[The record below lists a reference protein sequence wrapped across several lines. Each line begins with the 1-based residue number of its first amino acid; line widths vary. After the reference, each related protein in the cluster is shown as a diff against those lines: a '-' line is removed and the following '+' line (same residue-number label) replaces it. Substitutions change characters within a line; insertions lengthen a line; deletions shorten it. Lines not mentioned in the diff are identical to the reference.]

1 MFSLLNDIIEYDR
14 RNLDKIKSRKKTLMQ
29 RGCII
34 TGETSLRHLRTG
46 IFHLTMDFKK
56 QNQICLTKHY
66 QIAQKQ
72 RKKRCDRT
80 KNKVQNTK
88 NNNLQARPSGKFIN
102 FIESNKLLQD
112 KAQSKVTHEEALKRI
127 TDIRDNITTII
138 NQKILNLNQIE
149 VINILSMVDEIFTGK
164 TKTVKGDDQ
173 GVIEIFEENISNT
186 AIQRSTK
193 QPNEQ
198 PDTTDTPDLES
209 EESTA
214 QRRN

>member
-1 MFSLLNDIIEYDR
+1 M
-14 RNLDKIKSRKKTLMQ
+14 
-29 RGCII
+29 
-34 TGETSLRHLRTG
+34 
-46 IFHLTMDFKK
+46 
-56 QNQICLTKHY
+56 
-66 QIAQKQ
+66 
-72 RKKRCDRT
+72 
-80 KNKVQNTK
+80 
-88 NNNLQARPSGKFIN
+88 
-102 FIESNKLLQD
+102 
-112 KAQSKVTHEEALKRI
+112 KRI

-173 GVIEIFEENISNT
+173 GVLEIFEEKNSNT
-186 AIQRSTK
+186 AIQRSAK